1 MTMIYVQNIL
11 GQPLMPTED
20 CRKVRILLKEH
31 KAKVVKRVPFTIRL
45 TVRVKTYVQPV
56 TLGVDA
62 GSKTIGISATTTDRE
77 LFTAEVKPRNDV
89 VKLLSD
95 RRAMRRSRRNR
106 TTRYRM
112 ARFNNRVK
120 SKHKGWVA
128 PSVQVKITE
137 HIKAIQLVCQILPIT
152 TIRVETAEFD
162 LQRLKAQ
169 QEGKPLPVGT
179 DYQHGEQYN
188 EYNVRQY
195 ILHRDG
201 YCCRNCGTTPT
212 EKNQIKLH
220 VHHIESRKTGGNRP
234 ANLVTLCEKCHKA
247 YHAGKIE
254 LNLDRPKSYR
264 DAAFMGIMRK
274 TLLNQLKELFPN
286 IEVCSTYGYITK
298 YHRERLGIEK
308 SHINDGYVIA
318 KNFSAERLDESF
330 LMKFV
335 RRHNRQIHK
344 MTIAK
349 GGYRKRNQAAY
360 TVHGYRL
367 FDRVSYNGQE
377 GFIWARRTSGGFKVR
392 KLNGEVLS
400 NSISYK
406 KLKFLEISKNLLIER
421 K

>member
-1 MTMIYVQNIL
+1 
-11 GQPLMPTED
+11 
-20 CRKVRILLKEH
+20 
-31 KAKVVKRVPFTIRL
+31 
-45 TVRVKTYVQPV
+45 
-56 TLGVDA
+56 
-62 GSKTIGISATTTDRE
+62 
-77 LFTAEVKPRNDV
+77 
-89 VKLLSD
+89 
-95 RRAMRRSRRNR
+95 
-106 TTRYRM
+106 
-112 ARFNNRVK
+112 
-120 SKHKGWVA
+120 
-128 PSVQVKITE
+128 VKITE
-137 HIKAIQLVCQILPIT
+137 HVKAIQLVCQILPVT

-169 QEGKPLPVGT
+169 QESKPLPVGT
-179 DYQHGEQYN
+179 DYQHGEQYD

-195 ILHRDG
+195 VLHRDG

-212 EKNQIKLH
+212 EKNRVKLH

-254 LNLDRPKSYR
+254 LNLKRPKSYR

-274 TLLNQLKELFPN
+274 TLLNQLRELFPN
-286 IEVCSTYGYITK
+286 VEVCSTYGYITK
-298 YHRERLGIEK
+298 YHREKLGIKK

-318 KNFSAERLDESF
+318 KNFSAERLGESY

-344 MTIAK
+344 CNAGK
-349 GGYRKRNQAAY
+349 CGYRKLNQAAY

-367 FDRVSYNGQE
+367 FDRVSYNGQG
-377 GFIWARRTSGGFKVR
+377 GFVWARRVSGYFKVR

-406 KLKFLEISKNLLIER
+406 KLKFLEISKNLLTER
-421 K
+421 KV

>member
-1 MTMIYVQNIL
+1 MLVYVIAQD
-11 GQPLMPTED
+11 GQPLMPTER
-20 CRKVRILLKEH
+20 CGKVRRLLNEG
-31 KAKVVKRVPFTIRL
+31 KAKVIKRCPFTIQL
-45 TVRVKTYVQPV
+45 LYETENHTQPI

-62 GSKTIGISATTTDRE
+62 GSKTIGISASTAEKE

-95 RRAMRRSRRNR
+95 RRTMRHSRRNR

-112 ARFNNRVK
+112 ARFNNRIK
-120 SKHKGWVA
+120 SKPKGWVA

-137 HIKAIQLVCQILPIT
+137 HIKAIQLVCQILPVT

-162 LQRLKAQ
+162 TQRLKAFE
-169 QEGKPLPVGT
+169 EGKPLPVGT
-179 DYQHGEQYN
+179 DYQKGEQYD

-195 ILHRDG
+195 ILHRDN
-201 YCCRNCGTTPT
+201 YCCRNCGAKPT
-212 EKNQIKLH
+212 EKNHVKLH

-234 ANLVTLCEKCHKA
+234 ANLVTLCETCHKA
-247 YHAGKIE
+247 YHEGKIE
-254 LNLDRPKSYR
+254 LNLNRPKSYR

-274 TLLNQLKELFPN
+274 TLLNQLRELFPN

-298 YHRERLGIEK
+298 YHRERLGIDK

-318 KNFSAERLDESF
+318 KNFNAKRLNESF

-344 MTIAK
+344 CNAGK
-349 GGYRKRNQAAY
+349 CGYRKRNQAAY

-377 GFIWARRTSGGFKVR
+377 GFVWARRTSGGFKVR
-392 KLNGEVLS
+392 KLNGEVLGTDI
-400 NSISYK
+400 NYK
-406 KLKFLEISKNLLIER
+406 KLKFLETSKNLLIER